1 MKPFNICLI
10 IMISLSS
17 LTLSACNFMRGY
29 GQEAG
34 AGGSKRSG
42 LINARG
48 DDVWG
53 CQGEQISGLGFL
65 DKYGLPREIGGN
77 FICDGDT
84 PKLPKDCQGREIR
97 SEAELNAFTTKHQ
110 LPLALNDFICKNG
123 VPTIPTQ
130 DLEYWKRTES
140 NNPTCK
146 DSRGRKRPCV

>member
-1 MKPFNICLI
+1 MRAKTL
-10 IMISLSS
+10 LTLTLLLTSS
-17 LTLSACNFMRGY
+17 LTLTACNPLKGY

-42 LINARG
+42 LQNARG

-97 SEAELNAFTTKHQ
+97 SEAEFIAFWQRHQ
-110 LPLALNDFICKNG
+110 FPIGLPYYDCVNG
-123 VPTIPTQ
+123 VPKVKAEHLQ
-130 DLEYWKRTES
+130 YWKIKEAS
-140 NNPTCK
+140 NPTCK